1 MLAEE
6 VAPFLADEEPIGLQR
21 VLDEASL
28 AVALLQLDGLAV
40 EGEWPQKC
48 LSAVPGEGHGY
59 ILGLRLDVLADVA
72 LEEVLGH
79 HRAGR
84 RVFVLLV
91 QALLVEIVAVVAAHV
106 AGSACGLGH
115 DVYGAML

>member
-1 MLAEE
+1 MLTEE
-6 VAPFLADEEPIGLQR
+6 VAPLLADEEPIGLQG

-40 EGEWPQKC
+40 EGERPQKC
-48 LSAVPGEGHGY
+48 LPAMPRKGHGG
-59 ILGLRLDVLADVA
+59 ILGLCLDVLTDVA

-79 HRAGR
+79 HRARR

-91 QALLVEIVAVVAAHV
+91 
-106 AGSACGLGH
+106 
-115 DVYGAML
+115 